1 MAVKKVVLTKKV
13 EALTIDEFVSRYALS
28 NQADGKSPK
37 TIAWYRDILNQFST
51 YLKAERYP
59 CHLQLLA

>member
-1 MAVKKVVLTKKV
+1 MKKVVLTKKV

-51 YLKAERYP
+51 
-59 CHLQLLA
+59 